1 MKRSSILFLGVLI
14 APVLGFSEQ
23 KPNVN
28 VKSQNATEAHKKVE
42 VKMPNTTPKIIVY
55 SKSYCP
61 FCTMAKELLAR
72 KGVAF
77 ETIDLEKNPDLMA
90 EMLSKSNGSK
100 TVPQIF
106 VGDKHVGGYSDMAE
120 LDKKGELD
128 TLIGK

>member
-1 MKRSSILFLGVLI
+1 MKKSGILFLGVLI

-28 VKSQNATEAHKKVE
+28 VKSQNATEVARKVE
-42 VKMPNTTPKIIVY
+42 VKMPNTAPKIIVY

-61 FCTMAKELLAR
+61 FCTMAKEMLKR

-77 ETIDLEKNPDLMA
+77 ETIDLEKNPDRMT
-90 EMLSKSNGSK
+90 EMLAKSNGSK

-106 VGDKHVGGYSDMAE
+106 VGDKHIGGYSDMAD

-128 TLIGK
+128 TLLGK